1 MPSSTEV
8 SSGPTLMSVR
18 SQGRVR
24 NSCPALLLIWTEP
37 LDFNDSSVCAVVG
50 NFKNKVAAGKG
61 HIRGSAFFHV
71 DFIRYSNLCGLLA
84 FGRLLFLFFPD
95 AAELF
100 QHILKDGIRLFAFFQ
115 AGAYN
120 GRIFSNPHIYSAVP
134 ARPSAG
140 LQQQNK
146 QNYIYSRQDAN
157 GNSAYY
163 YYFPF
168 GFGILFSVIIITI
181 PHINLFLL

>member
-1 MPSSTEV
+1 MDRT
-8 SSGPTLMSVR
+8 
-18 SQGRVR
+18 
-24 NSCPALLLIWTEP
+24 

-120 GRIFSNPHIYSAVP
+120 GRIFSNPHIYGAVP

-168 GFGILFSVIIITI
+168 GFRVLFFSNHHNYPPISICFYYNGVRANIQSKTNSSLSGAYTE
-181 PHINLFLL
+181 INSLIFRES

>member
-1 MPSSTEV
+1 MPGTV
-8 SSGPTLMSVR
+8 AHMDRT
-18 SQGRVR
+18 
-24 NSCPALLLIWTEP
+24 

-168 GFGILFSVIIITI
+168 GFGILFFSNHHNYPPYQFVFIIMEYGQIYNQKRTAA
-181 PHINLFLL
+181 